1 MGKSNQE
8 ECVDLQF
15 WPNNKSFE
23 EVCMD
28 VSVSEEVHKVLRHK
42 GDMHPR
48 DMYLSSDEYE
58 EVEKDQLVK
67 QERQS

>member
-8 ECVDLQF
+8 ECDDLQF

-28 VSVSEEVHKVLRHK
+28 VSVSNEVHKVLRYK
-42 GDMHPR
+42 GNIHPR
-48 DMYLSSDEYE
+48 DMYLSHDEYRGR
-58 EVEKDQLVK
+58 
-67 QERQS
+67 ERSIS